1 MGYAERGSRAIGEP
15 GSGPDSGFS
24 PATSTGLLLSPDRNG
39 PDQLD
44 PSEPHRISNSVY
56 RFFRGK

>member
-1 MGYAERGSRAIGEP
+1 
-15 GSGPDSGFS
+15 
-24 PATSTGLLLSPDRNG
+24 LLLSPDRNG